1 MVERYF
7 AGRLPKPGALLQADE
22 KIKKTLLGLPASVD
36 KKMCNLDFAGAIAE
50 VRSLIELTNGYV
62 TEQEP
67 WVLAKDPNQAE
78 RLATVL
84 YVVAEVLRV
93 VSVLYHPVMPKSTRK
108 LWQSIG
114 AESVF
119 GDLADQRIDAV
130 TGWGLMPAGTT
141 VVKSEALFPRLA
153 EEE

>member
-1 MVERYF
+1 
-7 AGRLPKPGALLQADE
+7 
-22 KIKKTLLGLPASVD
+22 
-36 KKMCNLDFAGAIAE
+36 
-50 VRSLIELTNGYV
+50 
-62 TEQEP
+62 
-67 WVLAKDPNQAE
+67 
-78 RLATVL
+78 VL

-119 GDLADQRIDAV
+119 GALADQRIEAV
-130 TGWGLMPAGTT
+130 AGWGLMPAGTT
-141 VVKSEALFPRLA
+141 VVKSEALFPRLV